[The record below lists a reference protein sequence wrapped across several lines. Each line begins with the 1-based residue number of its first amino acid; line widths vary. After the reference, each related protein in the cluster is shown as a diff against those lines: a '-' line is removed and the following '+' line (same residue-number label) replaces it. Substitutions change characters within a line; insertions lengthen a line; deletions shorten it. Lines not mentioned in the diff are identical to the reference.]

1 MKESYKVL
9 LSGVVQGVGFRYYVY
24 RKAKKY
30 EISGYVKNLSD
41 GRVEIVASGDR
52 DMLNSFLEEVK
63 RGPMMARIENAEIHP
78 ANDPGIEGFI
88 IE

>member
-63 RGPMMARIENAEIHP
+63 RGPMMARIKNAEIHP

>member
-63 RGPMMARIENAEIHP
+63 RGPMMARIEKAEIHP
-78 ANDPGIEGFI
+78 ADDPGIEGFNI
-88 IE
+88 G